1 MRALALLA
9 LLAACNTAENS
20 SATCNADNWSE
31 FVGQPETAVYG
42 LLANLRIVRSG
53 EPITKDFNP
62 DRLNAEVGK
71 DGNITRFAC
80 Y

>member
-1 MRALALLA
+1 MRALALVA
-9 LLAACNTAENS
+9 LLAGC
-20 SATCNADNWSE
+20 SAAATNGTTCNAGNWDE

-53 EPITKDFNP
+53 EPVTKDFNP

>member
-1 MRALALLA
+1 LVLVAVLAG
-9 LLAACNTAENS
+9 CSTGES
-20 SATCNADNWSE
+20 GSVTCNAANWDE

-42 LLANLRIVRSG
+42 LLANMRIVRDG
-53 EPITKDFNP
+53 EPITKDLNR

>member
-1 MRALALLA
+1 MLSLVLVAG
-9 LLAACNTAENS
+9 C
-20 SATCNADNWSE
+20 SATGKGGTTCNADNWDE

-62 DRLNAEVGK
+62 NRLNAEVGK
-71 DGNITRFAC
+71 DGNFTRFAC

>member
-1 MRALALLA
+1 MLSLVLVAG
-9 LLAACNTAENS
+9 C
-20 SATCNADNWSE
+20 SATGDGTTTCNADNWDE